1 MAENRADSQTIRF
14 FTAQDADPQALDG
27 ERIAVIGYGH
37 LGRPFALNLLDS
49 LSRLGEPGV
58 PPRARS
64 LIIGNI
70 PGEYADQAAADG
82 LTVLPIGEA
91 VASADVVLIL
101 LPDEVIP
108 EVFAADIAPNLS
120 PGSAIAFA
128 SGYNLAY
135 GLIAPPPG
143 IDILLLAPRMAG
155 ENARQRFLHGEGFF
169 AYVSVEQD
177 SSGKAWRRVLGL
189 ADAVGVLQAG
199 AIELDARREADLD
212 LFIEQTMGALVG
224 MSIMTAFT
232 VGTEAGIPPEA
243 MVMEMYMSQEME
255 MVFRSFREAGFYR
268 ASSVHGPTALYGG
281 FVRTMQFL
289 PLDLGGLFRKVLA
302 EIQTGQ
308 FARQFQAERQAGYPM
323 LKQAEALSSGDPAS
337 DPIGRAETSV
347 RAGLR

>member
-1 MAENRADSQTIRF
+1 VDENTANSQDIRF
-14 FTAQDADPQALDG
+14 FTAQHADPHALDD

-37 LGRPFALNLLDS
+37 LGRPFALNLRDS
-49 LSRLGEPGV
+49 LS
-58 PPRARS
+58 PRHAA
-64 LIIGNI
+64 LTVGNI
-70 PGEYADQAAADG
+70 ADEYAEQATADG
-82 LTVLPIGEA
+82 FAVLPIGPA
-91 VASADVVLIL
+91 AAAADIVLVL

-108 EVFAADIAPNLS
+108 EVFAADIAPSLS
-120 PGSAIAFA
+120 PGSAIVFA

-135 GLIAPPPG
+135 GLIAPPAG

-155 ENARQRFLHGEGFF
+155 ENARQRFLNGEGFF

-177 SSGKAWRRVLGL
+177 ASGKAWQRVLGL
-189 ADAVGVLQAG
+189 SGAAGVLQAG

-224 MSIMTAFT
+224 LSIMTAFT
-232 VGTEAGIPPEA
+232 IGTEAGIPPEA

-289 PLDLGGLFRKVLA
+289 PLDLGGLFRQVLA
-302 EIQTGQ
+302 EIQSGQ
-308 FARQFQAERQAGYPM
+308 FARQFQAEREAGYPM
-323 LKQAEALSSGDPAS
+323 LRQAEALSSGDPAS
-337 DPIGRAETSV
+337 EPIGRAETSV
-347 RAGLR
+347 RAMLG